1 MTTLILAAFM
11 ALVFAALAVFDERN
25 PMSLAWFSRLTR
37 RQLMRGKRRVIKLA
51 RDFAFLPTILR
62 LWLRHVWVQTKHSS
76 IGLLA
81 QALSLTLGGN
91 RYVWHLK
98 LQGHTPPSGAQTNY
112 PNGIASR
119 GVPVLGGGIPATKG
133 DVYHVDSGHTNAD
146 DGNAGKNPNHPIST
160 IDAAIGKCTAS
171 NGDIILVS
179 EGHVED
185 LGSAGEIDA
194 DVAGISIIGLG
205 QGPSRPRI
213 DFNAT
218 DAKFSIGASGV
229 RLRNLTFRP
238 SVALVVVGINIETTN
253 TDTILEGLEAVPGE
267 AADGTD
273 EFVDFIV
280 VNATCTRTSID
291 GLLYSHHASADG
303 AQTAVSVVGA
313 SDRVRIG
320 NFWIEGSGT
329 AWVAGIQGITTLST
343 RMLIENGVITCDAEP
358 GIELLTGTTG
368 TIRDVDIFSNLATI
382 DAATVADG
390 MAHMR
395 VDYCEVGNE
404 QGARVKTLSIDD

>member
-1 MTTLILAAFM
+1 MSTFTTFDLIRRE
-11 ALVFAALAVFDERN
+11 LV
-25 PMSLAWFSRLTR
+25 
-37 RQLMRGKRRVIKLA
+37 RGKRLILSAA
-51 RDFAFLPTILR
+51 RDLSLLPASVRRWIR
-62 LWLRHVWVQTKHSS
+62 YLWVHTKHGS
-76 IGLLA
+76 IRLAGRLLA
-81 QALSLTLGGN
+81 ALFGGN
-91 RYVWHLK
+91 RYAWSIRL
-98 LQGHTPPSGAQTNY
+98 LGHGVPAGGNTNY
-112 PNGIASR
+112 PNGLSSR

-133 DVYHVDSGHTNAD
+133 DVYHVDSGGTNAD
-146 DGNAGKNPNHPIST
+146 DNNEGKNPNHPLAT
-160 IDAAIGKCTAS
+160 IDAAIGKCTAN

-185 LGSAGEIDA
+185 LATGEEIDA

-205 QGPSRPRI
+205 QGPDRPRI

-218 DAKFSIGASGV
+218 NAKFSIGASGV

-238 SVALVVVGINIETTN
+238 SVALVVVGVSIETTN
-253 TDTILEGLEAVPGE
+253 TDTILEDLEALPGE

-280 VNATCTRTSID
+280 VNATSTRTSIN
-291 GLLYSHHASADG
+291 GLLYAHHASCDG
-303 AQTAVSVVGA
+303 AQTAVSIVGA
-313 SDRVRIG
+313 SDRVRIS

-343 RMLIENGVITCDAEP
+343 RLLIENGVITCDAEP

-368 TIRDVDIFSNLATI
+368 TVKDVDIFSNLATI
-382 DAATVADG
+382 AAATVADG

-395 VDYCEVGNE
+395 VEYCEVGNE
-404 QGARVKTLSIDD
+404 QGARVKTASVND